1 MPCGP
6 KPPPAEVRYACSAGF
21 VPQDRQYSQLACGHM
36 WKINNHGCAIAH
48 HELRL
53 AKTRE
58 EERAADAPAKTRARA
73 CPRSVL
79 GETGDSS
86 PIFHP
91 VGCFWRHLLAPKGVE
106 HATSEFPKREF
117 PRFPIVHI
125 FFVLLARP
133 ESTKIKYGEN
143 ARVTVVSFDP
153 RFSPCKIAGLQE
165 QGA

>member
-1 MPCGP
+1 MYVFFTERQSECP
-6 KPPPAEVRYACSAGF
+6 K
-21 VPQDRQYSQLACGHM
+21 L
-36 WKINNHGCAIAH
+36 
-48 HELRL
+48 
-53 AKTRE
+53 
-58 EERAADAPAKTRARA
+58 AADILRKIENHFARSARRIRIVKNREKEMATVSPLRNARA

>member
-1 MPCGP
+1 LP
-6 KPPPAEVRYACSAGF
+6 F
-21 VPQDRQYSQLACGHM
+21 
-36 WKINNHGCAIAH
+36 
-48 HELRL
+48 
-53 AKTRE
+53 RE
-58 EERAADAPAKTRARA
+58 KN
-73 CPRSVL
+73 V
-79 GETGDSS
+79 
-86 PIFHP
+86 
-91 VGCFWRHLLAPKGVE
+91 HLIWHQKAVE